1 MSLNGRTFMRLSRI
15 TFLYLNGNKCI
26 DKNFTQ
32 INETNLAMYSR
43 IVTDHCGFCELDKSI
58 EAIIRET
65 PDRRKRK
72 AADSNAKTNEIK
84 LLKEILEMK
93 TQQISALSQKMQIK
107 NSEVADLTAAVKRL
121 EKKVEILSE
130 HGAF

>member
-1 MSLNGRTFMRLSRI
+1 MSLNGRAFMSLSRI

-65 PDRRKRK
+65 PDRRKT
-72 AADSNAKTNEIK
+72 ADSNAKTNEIK

-93 TQQISALSQKMQIK
+93 TQQISALSQEMQIK